1 MICSINLKNVWG
13 MEQMRYMVLKQM
25 MMHAIDNL
33 QTASVVSSQ
42 TTGKLK
48 RDIETLQEEKELNKK
63 KVSDMDAEI
72 QQLWLKNTEA
82 SRKVNLLLNDI
93 GILKNKLQE
102 NQTKVLEVPIDD
114 QMESREEVSKY
125 QMEEDSSA
133 NMGTPKGKNTKD
145 GQEENAEEKKWT
157 RTLVRNI
164 RTRNDHKANVLRQF
178 DYVLIQKNPKKKAKY
193 IYAVSDSESPS
204 IVISQPE
211 QNLEPIIEREKEKR
225 ILGGQE
231 TEKKKPVVETQK
243 KKPMVE
249 TKKKKPMV
257 ETKKN
262 KKVLDKEKVKP
273 IVDKTQ
279 KKVLERPITE
289 TKKHKPMVKAI
300 VDKTKE
306 KPKVVKANPIAKETK
321 RKPAK
326 KTNAKS
332 SKTDKGSYFPATTNA
347 YKFLDDE
354 TREKIKEYYRQDEI
368 FDIIFID
375 GTIDS
380 NIIDASFFIML
391 KNETKMGQEQ
401 NLYLPS
407 FLFASVNKFIYNKFQ
422 FVNFINNKKR
432 LYYYFRMT

>member
-1 MICSINLKNVWG
+1 MN
-13 MEQMRYMVLKQM
+13 
-25 MMHAIDNL
+25 
-33 QTASVVSSQ
+33 
-42 TTGKLK
+42 
-48 RDIETLQEEKELNKK
+48 
-63 KVSDMDAEI
+63 
-72 QQLWLKNTEA
+72 
-82 SRKVNLLLNDI
+82 
-93 GILKNKLQE
+93 
-102 NQTKVLEVPIDD
+102 
-114 QMESREEVSKY
+114 
-125 QMEEDSSA
+125 EDSSA

-262 KKVLDKEKVKP
+262 KKVLDKEKVK
-273 IVDKTQ
+273 
-279 KKVLERPITE
+279 
-289 TKKHKPMVKAI
+289 AI

-368 FDIIFID
+368 D
-375 GTIDS
+375 
-380 NIIDASFFIML
+380 
-391 KNETKMGQEQ
+391 
-401 NLYLPS
+401 Y
-407 FLFASVNKFIYNKFQ
+407 FLMQ
-422 FVNFINNKKR
+422 PKK
-432 LYYYFRMT
+432 

>member
-1 MICSINLKNVWG
+1 MN
-13 MEQMRYMVLKQM
+13 
-25 MMHAIDNL
+25 
-33 QTASVVSSQ
+33 
-42 TTGKLK
+42 
-48 RDIETLQEEKELNKK
+48 
-63 KVSDMDAEI
+63 
-72 QQLWLKNTEA
+72 
-82 SRKVNLLLNDI
+82 
-93 GILKNKLQE
+93 
-102 NQTKVLEVPIDD
+102 
-114 QMESREEVSKY
+114 
-125 QMEEDSSA
+125 EDSSA
-133 NMGTPKGKNTKD
+133 NMPTPKGKNTKD

-262 KKVLDKEKVKP
+262 KKVLNKEKVKP

-279 KKVLERPITE
+279 KK
-289 TKKHKPMVKAI
+289 VKAI

-368 FDIIFID
+368 DYFW
-375 GTIDS
+375 
-380 NIIDASFFIML
+380 M
-391 KNETKMGQEQ
+391 Q
-401 NLYLPS
+401 P
-407 FLFASVNKFIYNKFQ
+407 
-422 FVNFINNKKR
+422 KK
-432 LYYYFRMT
+432 

>member
-1 MICSINLKNVWG
+1 MDSRYVEAANL
-13 MEQMRYMVLKQM
+13 E
-25 MMHAIDNL
+25 D
-33 QTASVVSSQ
+33 TS
-42 TTGKLK
+42 
-48 RDIETLQEEKELNKK
+48 
-63 KVSDMDAEI
+63 KV
-72 QQLWLKNTEA
+72 EA
-82 SRKVNLLLNDI
+82 MN
-93 GILKNKLQE
+93 
-102 NQTKVLEVPIDD
+102 
-114 QMESREEVSKY
+114 
-125 QMEEDSSA
+125 EDSSA

-262 KKVLDKEKVKP
+262 KKVLDKEKVK
-273 IVDKTQ
+273 
-279 KKVLERPITE
+279 
-289 TKKHKPMVKAI
+289 AI

-407 FLFASVNKFIYNKFQ
+407 FLFASNDM
-422 FVNFINNKKR
+422 KK
-432 LYYYFRMT
+432 TSSESD